1 MEVTGM
7 GFKKL
12 DSGFICENCKKEVSP
27 LGYTSRNHCP
37 YCLHS
42 LHVDITP
49 GDRANPCKGILK
61 PIGIEQNSKKG
72 YIIVFKCSKC
82 GKITR
87 NKSAEDDDFNEIL
100 KVSKNSFPF

>member
-1 MEVTGM
+1 M

-12 DSGFICENCKKEVSP
+12 DSGFICENCKKEVQP

-37 YCLHS
+37 HCLHS

-49 GDRANPCKGILK
+49 GDRANPCKGLLK

-72 YIIVFKCSKC
+72 YVIVFKCTKC

-87 NKSAEDDDFNEIL
+87 NKCAEDDDFNEVL

>member
-1 MEVTGM
+1 M

-12 DSGFICENCKKEVSP
+12 DSGFICENCKKEVQP

-37 YCLHS
+37 FCLHS

-72 YIIVFKCSKC
+72 YVIVFKCTKC

-87 NKSAEDDDFNEIL
+87 NKSAEDDDFNEVL
-100 KVSKNSFPF
+100 RVSKNSFPF